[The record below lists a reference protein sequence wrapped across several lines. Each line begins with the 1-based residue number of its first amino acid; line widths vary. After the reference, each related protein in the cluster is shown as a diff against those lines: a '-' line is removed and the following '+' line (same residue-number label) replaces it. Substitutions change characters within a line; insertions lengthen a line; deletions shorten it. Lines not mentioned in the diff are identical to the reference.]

1 MAGYSATPLAKKL
14 GIKQGHVLGLVDQPE
29 GFVALLEPLPEN
41 VVINHGVDGRRDVV
55 VAFFLERASKV
66 PIEAGRSISRSATLG
81 TALGGRILRCRRRW
95 QRHR

>member
-1 MAGYSATPLAKKL
+1 MAGYSDTPLAKKL

-29 GFVALLEPLPEN
+29 GFVALLE
-41 VVINHGVDGRRDVV
+41 
-55 VAFFLERASKV
+55 RASKV
-66 PIEAGRSISRSATLG
+66 PTEAGRSISRGAILG